1 MAAKNLLLVAAKGR
15 AALLISAIQ
24 HTFRRDR
31 LTYITRASREQA
43 SVLVRIPYLLYVQ
56 VSCYVGSSLVILV
69 CNYFAAICTDN
80 DAMIRKCVARP
91 SVGEFDCAVRIDSIG
106 TANAGG
112 TISGIGNP
120 IRDVGGLAGAKAFIS
135 VKVH

>member
-106 TANAGG
+106 TVSIDAWI
-112 TISGIGNP
+112 TGIGNP
-120 IRDVGGLAGAKAFIS
+120 ILDIVDVAAGKDSVS